1 MDINQSLQPI
11 VASLVEGLKVSLEQ
25 ELREQVNREVV
36 EKIANTEL
44 GEIVQ
49 SVVTTQLE
57 SRLAKFNFEATTKE
71 QLELI
76 LARLSKQINET
87 VVTEANKQLLD
98 SVNRRVAAIDLPTMI
113 NSMVINKLDHM
124 ITADAFP
131 PSSIKHTSI
140 NFSGLTLTG
149 DQIKGGIIENFGST
163 GIDDR
168 TTNVQLTLM
177 DHASAFEGP
186 LWAPEIR
193 AKGDLYVEGDLT
205 ADGDIVGNG
214 ADRLVEKTSVKVRE
228 SLNTE
233 LFDSYSSLIF
243 RKITTDGIDLNRLTQ
258 NGREVINNNQLGY
271 HITDSNLQRV
281 GLVRDLQTAGETLLC
296 DTVYVSGKRVGINTI
311 DPGSTLTIWDEEVEI
326 VANKRQQDTGYI
338 GTSRR
343 QNLILG
349 SNNRDNIVLDPEGRV
364 HIKQLMINKVPMSS
378 APVVPGYESTAGDIV
393 WNEQPAPGQPIGW
406 VCLGATRWAGFGRIE

>member
-1 MDINQSLQPI
+1 
-11 VASLVEGLKVSLEQ
+11 
-25 ELREQVNREVV
+25 
-36 EKIANTEL
+36 
-44 GEIVQ
+44 
-49 SVVTTQLE
+49 
-57 SRLAKFNFEATTKE
+57 
-71 QLELI
+71 
-76 LARLSKQINET
+76 
-87 VVTEANKQLLD
+87 
-98 SVNRRVAAIDLPTMI
+98 
-113 NSMVINKLDHM
+113 
-124 ITADAFP
+124 
-131 PSSIKHTSI
+131 
-140 NFSGLTLTG
+140 LTLTG

>member
-131 PSSIKHTSI
+131 QYQTYQHK
-140 NFSGLTLTG
+140 
-149 DQIKGGIIENFGST
+149 
-163 GIDDR
+163 
-168 TTNVQLTLM
+168 
-177 DHASAFEGP
+177 
-186 LWAPEIR
+186 
-193 AKGDLYVEGDLT
+193 
-205 ADGDIVGNG
+205 
-214 ADRLVEKTSVKVRE
+214 
-228 SLNTE
+228 
-233 LFDSYSSLIF
+233 LF
-243 RKITTDGIDLNRLTQ
+243 GIDLNR
-258 NGREVINNNQLGY
+258 RPNQ
-271 HITDSNLQRV
+271 
-281 GLVRDLQTAGETLLC
+281 
-296 DTVYVSGKRVGINTI
+296 
-311 DPGSTLTIWDEEVEI
+311 
-326 VANKRQQDTGYI
+326 
-338 GTSRR
+338 RR
-343 QNLILG
+343 
-349 SNNRDNIVLDPEGRV
+349 
-364 HIKQLMINKVPMSS
+364 H
-378 APVVPGYESTAGDIV
+378 Y
-393 WNEQPAPGQPIGW
+393 
-406 VCLGATRWAGFGRIE
+406 